1 MPRSE
6 GTRDHTSATARTLA
20 ARDFGEI
27 VEAHG
32 DLAIIVEA
40 HQDGVCRNLDGA
52 HDSPALWG
60 IDRTADGRSTVAKTL
75 IDRMLKRETTTE
87 APTETRDP
95 ARVDRQ
101 ILILRHPQRDA
112 LLVGRK
118 AGAAEHIAAQAVA
131 SRDARAIAW
140 TQLAGLNPQ
149 A

>member
-6 GTRDHTSATARTLA
+6 GTRDHTSATARALA

-75 IDRMLKRETTTE
+75 IDRMLKRETTTQP
-87 APTETRDP
+87 PTETRDSTWI
-95 ARVDRQ
+95 DRQ
-101 ILILRHPQRDA
+101 ILIFRHPQRDA
-112 LLVGRK
+112 LLVGRE
-118 AGAAEHIAAQAVA
+118 ARAAEHVATQAIA
-131 SRDARAIAW
+131 SGDPRAIAR
-140 TQLAGLNPQ
+140 TQLAGLHTKG
-149 A
+149 